1 MKGGLSCVA
10 LAFGLLTETLFA
22 LGQTTSPTSV
32 AQGPSS
38 PPPSGVLAT
47 PPPAPVLVPP
57 SGVLPTLERHAV
69 AGRPLKM
76 AQQIHIAK
84 TYASASMRRHTVS
97 SRPASRR
104 HTITRHITVAQSMA
118 PTLTVVSAAAEEP
131 RHDETFLSQ
140 LGKVKRRPQRLRYKI
155 EFRSA
160 LVYLRAAL
168 ETGATTKKR
177 INQIDFNEGIAAQI
191 AHGAGGGNISKHDSL
206 IVPYFER
213 SFGRQIR
220 LAVRCNSGD
229 VTEPQ
234 TLDHLPHF
242 VS

>member
-76 AQQIHIAK
+76 AQQIHTSPK
-84 TYASASMRRHTVS
+84 PMR
-97 SRPASRR
+97 PRR
-104 HTITRHITVAQSMA
+104 CAATPSVRGPLLGVTR
-118 PTLTVVSAAAEEP
+118 L
-131 RHDETFLSQ
+131 
-140 LGKVKRRPQRLRYKI
+140 
-155 EFRSA
+155 
-160 LVYLRAAL
+160 
-168 ETGATTKKR
+168 
-177 INQIDFNEGIAAQI
+177 
-191 AHGAGGGNISKHDSL
+191 HG
-206 IVPYFER
+206 
-213 SFGRQIR
+213 
-220 LAVRCNSGD
+220 
-229 VTEPQ
+229 T
-234 TLDHLPHF
+234 
-242 VS
+242 